1 MYEASKRQSL
11 RWQRVRRREHIVSII
26 EKKRSYSVVDVMQT
40 DVYSLTP
47 DTSVGS
53 ALSVLMGEAIDHVLV
68 VDHGMLAGIL
78 SKDDLCWTDRA
89 APVGE
94 CVMPPV
100 QCVGPETSI
109 TEAAGLMVEKRL
121 SCLAVTVDALLVG
134 IVSKAELDEVQMVAG
149 DEDEGALGLEC
160 ASCAEAPGIVNR
172 FVLPGVPLC
181 ERCAGKV
188 GAMDLKRRPQA

>member
-1 MYEASKRQSL
+1 VGED
-11 RWQRVRRREHIVSII
+11 IVSII
-26 EKKRSYSVVDVMQT
+26 EKKKSFSVVDVMQT

-53 ALSVLMGEAIDHVLV
+53 ALGVLMGESIDHVLV

-78 SKDDLCWTDRA
+78 SRDDLCWTDRT

-109 TEAAGLMVEKRL
+109 TEAAGLMVEKKI

-134 IVSKAELDEVQMVAG
+134 IVSKAELEEVQMLEDA
-149 DEDEGALGLEC
+149 DEEIQLG
-160 ASCAEAPGIVNR
+160 
-172 FVLPGVPLC
+172 
-181 ERCAGKV
+181 
-188 GAMDLKRRPQA
+188 Q

>member
-1 MYEASKRQSL
+1 M
-11 RWQRVRRREHIVSII
+11 SII

-68 VDHGMLAGIL
+68 VDHKMLAGIL

-109 TEAAGLMVEKRL
+109 SEAAGLMVEKRL

-134 IVSKAELDEVQMVAG
+134 IVSKAELDEVQMVTE

-160 ASCAEAPGIVNR
+160 TSCAEVPGIVNR

-181 ERCAGKV
+181 ERCAGNV

>member
-1 MYEASKRQSL
+1 
-11 RWQRVRRREHIVSII
+11 
-26 EKKRSYSVVDVMQT
+26 MQT

-78 SKDDLCWTDRA
+78 SKDDLCSTDRT
-89 APVGE
+89 APVGK

-100 QCVGPETSI
+100 QCVGPETSVV
-109 TEAAGLMVEKRL
+109 EAAGLMVEKKI

-134 IVSKAELDEVQMVAG
+134 IVSKAELEEVQMLEEG
-149 DEDEGALGLEC
+149 DDEIGLGPEC
-160 ASCAEAPGIVNR
+160 ASCAEVPALFNR
-172 FVLPGVPLC
+172 FVVPGVPLC
-181 ERCAGKV
+181 ERCAGNL
-188 GAMDLKRRPQA
+188 AALNLQRRPQA

>member
-11 RWQRVRRREHIVSII
+11 RWQRVRRREHIVSTM
-26 EKKRSYSVVDVMQT
+26 ERKRSYSVVDVMQT

-78 SKDDLCWTDRA
+78 SKEDLCWTDRA

-109 TEAAGLMVEKRL
+109 TEAAGLMVERKI

-134 IVSKAELDEVQMVAG
+134 IVSKAELDEVRMIAEA
-149 DEDEGALGLEC
+149 DDDSALDLEC

-172 FVLPGVPLC
+172 FVFT
-181 ERCAGKV
+181 
-188 GAMDLKRRPQA
+188 

>member
-1 MYEASKRQSL
+1 M
-11 RWQRVRRREHIVSII
+11 SIL
-26 EKKRSYSVVDVMQT
+26 ETKRSYSVVDVMQT

-53 ALSVLMGEAIDHVLV
+53 ALSVLTGESIEHVLI

-78 SKDDLCWTDRA
+78 SKDDLSWTDSN

-94 CVMPPV
+94 CVMPLV

-109 TEAAGLMVEKRL
+109 SEAAGLMVEKKI

-134 IVSKAELDEVQMVAG
+134 IVSKAGLDEVRLL
-149 DEDEGALGLEC
+149 DEDDSEIGLGQRCIGCGGEP
-160 ASCAEAPGIVNR
+160 STFNR
-172 FVLPGVPLC
+172 FVMPGVLLC
-181 ERCAGKV
+181 ERCTGNVAAV
-188 GAMDLKRRPQA
+188 NIQRRPRA

>member
-1 MYEASKRQSL
+1 MLS
-11 RWQRVRRREHIVSII
+11 IV

-47 DTSVGS
+47 ETSVGS
-53 ALSVLMGEAIDHVLV
+53 ALSVLTGEAIDHVLV

-78 SKDDLCWTDRA
+78 SKDDLCWTDRTS
-89 APVGE
+89 PVSE

-109 TEAAGLMVEKRL
+109 TEAAGLMVEKKL

-134 IVSKAELDEVQMVAG
+134 IVSKAELDEVQRL
-149 DEDEGALGLEC
+149 DEDDDEIGLGQEC
-160 ASCAEAPGIVNR
+160 TSCGEEPSIFNR
-172 FVLPGVPLC
+172 FVMPGVSLC
-181 ERCAGKV
+181 KRCAGNV
-188 GAMDLKRRPQA
+188 AAMNLQRRPQA

>member
-1 MYEASKRQSL
+1 M
-11 RWQRVRRREHIVSII
+11 SII
-26 EKKRSYSVVDVMQT
+26 EKKRSYSVVDIMQT

-109 TEAAGLMVEKRL
+109 TEAAGLMSEKRL

-134 IVSKAELDEVQMVAG
+134 IVSKAELDEVQMVAE
-149 DEDEGALGLEC
+149 DEVEGALGLEC
-160 ASCAEAPGIVNR
+160 ASCAEVSGIVNR
-172 FVLPGVPLC
+172 FVLPGVPFC
-181 ERCAGKV
+181 ERCAGNV

>member
-1 MYEASKRQSL
+1 MGED
-11 RWQRVRRREHIVSII
+11 IVSIL
-26 EKKRSYSVVDVMQT
+26 ETKRSYSVVDVMQT

-53 ALSVLMGEAIDHVLV
+53 ALSVLTGESIEHVLI

-78 SKDDLCWTDRA
+78 SKDDLSWTDSN

-109 TEAAGLMVEKRL
+109 SEAAGLMVEKKI

-134 IVSKAELDEVQMVAG
+134 IVSKAGLDEVQLL
-149 DEDEGALGLEC
+149 DEDDSEIGLGQRCIGCGE
-160 ASCAEAPGIVNR
+160 ETGIFNR
-172 FVLPGVPLC
+172 FVMPGVLLC
-181 ERCAGKV
+181 ERCTGNVAAVNIQRK
-188 GAMDLKRRPQA
+188 PQA